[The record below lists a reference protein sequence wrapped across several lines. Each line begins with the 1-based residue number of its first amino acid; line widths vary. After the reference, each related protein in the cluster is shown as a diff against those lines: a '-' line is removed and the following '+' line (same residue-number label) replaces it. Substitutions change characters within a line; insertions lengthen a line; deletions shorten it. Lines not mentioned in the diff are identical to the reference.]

1 MLPNEGVFGYNSK
14 PCKSVSRLRTKLT
27 IAAATA
33 LSSPSD
39 VISCIGPASHK
50 LARHERDRLHLR
62 NMSYLSRI
70 GQSVCTQE
78 AFRQR
83 HLQGSFTLPLAF
95 LQPLGLFLT
104 AILCAMHNLT
114 APGKKNR

>member
-1 MLPNEGVFGYNSK
+1 MRECL
-14 PCKSVSRLRTKLT
+14 
-27 IAAATA
+27 ATA

-83 HLQGSFTLPLAF
+83 HLQAPVRQT
-95 LQPLGLFLT
+95 
-104 AILCAMHNLT
+104 ILCCGYS
-114 APGKKNR
+114 PGV